1 MNRNHEQQRLL
12 IACLSED
19 YPMLNPH
26 PVRSGCARSATRNMA
41 FYLIDLGPFFSE
53 PRQFLEDLLVTNFY
67 PKGYDCSTQVAIRL
81 MRWSQSIQLTPRQ
94 NHVMNQIVSEAIRRG
109 AAIIESKIRTAEW
122 SIPDHRDDHHD
133 LAVTA
138 ATKALQHFT
147 EKHDLATVPH
157 PNIAT
162 FVDVHTRFASRDAME
177 DFIYRKRLDAESVLP
192 HEPTFSKASLE
203 RAIRQRRSDLKNL
216 TGEKRQKKLRELE
229 RMEATLHGARTEVR
243 LEYALE
249 ERGDHEARGSS
260 ERLSLEDQVSI
271 AVGGI
276 DLDEEDEDDSYEMP
290 ADQREF
296 LDLLIQVGNQ
306 QMAAKCLIPYLAE
319 AREYRAILGLLQVL
333 KKTDEIS
340 LEATSL
346 RELLGIRSLAE
357 IRKRVLRVSK
367 TDECEV
373 VSLFDTCKAYLR
385 GENGELDVL
394 AALQVASV

>member
-1 MNRNHEQQRLL
+1 
-12 IACLSED
+12 
-19 YPMLNPH
+19 
-26 PVRSGCARSATRNMA
+26 MA

-133 LAVTA
+133 LAVAA
-138 ATKALQHFT
+138 ATKALQHFA
-147 EKHDLATVPH
+147 EKHDLTAVPH

-177 DFIYRKRLDAESVLP
+177 DFIYRKRLDAESALP

-203 RAIRQRRSDLKNL
+203 RVIRQRRSELKSL
-216 TGEKRQKKLRELE
+216 SGEKWQTKMRELE
-229 RMEATLHGARTEVR
+229 RMEATLHGVRTEVR

-260 ERLSLEDQVSI
+260 ERLSLEEQVSI

-276 DLDEEDEDDSYEMP
+276 DLEEEDDSYEMP

-306 QMAAKCLIPYLAE
+306 QIAAKQLIPYLAE

-340 LEATSL
+340 LEAASL
-346 RELLGIRSLAE
+346 RELLGNRGLTD
-357 IRKRVLRVSK
+357 IRKQVLRVGRA
-367 TDECEV
+367 DGCEV

-385 GENGELDVL
+385 GENGEREVL

>member
-1 MNRNHEQQRLL
+1 MKSR
-12 IACLSED
+12 
-19 YPMLNPH
+19 PMPNYH
-26 PVRSGCARSATRNMA
+26 PVRSGSARSATGNMA
-41 FYLIDLGPFFSE
+41 SYLIDLGLFFSE
-53 PRQFLEDLLVTNFY
+53 PKQFLEDLRGSNFA
-67 PKGYDCSTQVAIRL
+67 PKGYDCSTQIAIRL

-109 AAIIESKIRTAEW
+109 AAIIKTKIRATGW

-133 LAVTA
+133 LAISA
-138 ATKALQHFT
+138 ATKALQHFA
-147 EKHDLATVPH
+147 EKHDLTAVPH

-177 DFIYRKRLDAESVLP
+177 DFIYRKRLDAELVLP

-203 RAIRQRRSDLKNL
+203 RVIRQRRSELKSL
-216 TGEKRQKKLRELE
+216 SGEKRQKKMRELE
-229 RMEATLHGARTEVR
+229 RMESTLHGVRTEVR

-249 ERGDHEARGSS
+249 ERGDNDLCGYK

-276 DLDEEDEDDSYEMP
+276 DLEEEDDSYEMP

-306 QMAAKCLIPYLAE
+306 QIAAKQLIPYLAE
-319 AREYRAILGLLQVL
+319 AREYRAILGLLQLL

-340 LEATSL
+340 LEAASL
-346 RELLGIRSLAE
+346 RELLGNRGLAD
-357 IRKRVLRVSK
+357 IRKQVLRVGRA
-367 TDECEV
+367 DGCEV

-385 GENGELDVL
+385 GENSEREVL
-394 AALQVASV
+394 ATLQVASV

>member
-12 IACLSED
+12 IARLSEGH
-19 YPMLNPH
+19 PMLNPH
-26 PVRSGCARSATRNMA
+26 PIRSGCARSTTGNMTS
-41 FYLIDLGPFFSE
+41 YLIDLGPFFSE
-53 PRQFLEDLLVTNFY
+53 PKQFLEDLRASDFA
-67 PKGYDCSTQVAIRL
+67 PKGYDCSAQIAIRL

-94 NHVMNQIVSEAIRRG
+94 NHVMNQTVSEAIRRG

-133 LAVTA
+133 LAITA

-203 RAIRQRRSDLKNL
+203 RAIRQRRSELKNL
-216 TGEKRQKKLRELE
+216 SGEKRQKKMRELE
-229 RMEATLHGARTEVR
+229 RMEATLHGVRTEVR

-276 DLDEEDEDDSYEMP
+276 DLEEEDDSYEMP

-306 QMAAKCLIPYLAE
+306 QIAAKQLIPYLAE

-340 LEATSL
+340 LEAASL
-346 RELLGIRSLAE
+346 RELLGNRGLTD
-357 IRKRVLRVSK
+357 IRKQVLRVGRA
-367 TDECEV
+367 DGCEV

-385 GENGELDVL
+385 GENGEREVL

>member
-1 MNRNHEQQRLL
+1 
-12 IACLSED
+12 
-19 YPMLNPH
+19 
-26 PVRSGCARSATRNMA
+26 MA
-41 FYLIDLGPFFSE
+41 FYLIDLGPFFAE
-53 PRQFLEDLLVTNFY
+53 PRQFLEDLRATDFS
-67 PKGYDCSTQVAIRL
+67 PKGYDCSAQIAIRL

-109 AAIIESKIRTAEW
+109 AAIIETKIRTAEW

-203 RAIRQRRSDLKNL
+203 RVIRQRRSELKSL
-216 TGEKRQKKLRELE
+216 SGEKRQKKLRELE

-249 ERGDHEARGSS
+249 ERGDHEVRGSS

-276 DLDEEDEDDSYEMP
+276 DLEEEDDSYEMP

-306 QMAAKCLIPYLAE
+306 QLAAKQLIPYLAE

-333 KKTDEIS
+333 KKTEEIS
-340 LEATSL
+340 LEAASL
-346 RELLGIRSLAE
+346 RELLGNRGLTD
-357 IRKRVLRVSK
+357 IRKQVLRVGRA
-367 TDECEV
+367 DGCEV

-385 GENGELDVL
+385 GENDEHAVM

>member
-1 MNRNHEQQRLL
+1 
-12 IACLSED
+12 
-19 YPMLNPH
+19 MLNPH
-26 PVRSGCARSATRNMA
+26 PIRSGCARSTTGNMTS
-41 FYLIDLGPFFSE
+41 YLIDLGPFFSE
-53 PRQFLEDLLVTNFY
+53 PKQFLEGLRASDFA
-67 PKGYDCSTQVAIRL
+67 PKGYDCSAQVAIRL

-94 NHVMNQIVSEAIRRG
+94 NHMMNQIISEAIRRG

-147 EKHDLATVPH
+147 EKHDLAAVPH

-203 RAIRQRRSDLKNL
+203 RVIRQRRSELKHL
-216 TGEKRQKKLRELE
+216 SGEKRQKKMRELE

-276 DLDEEDEDDSYEMP
+276 DLEEEDDSYEMP

-296 LDLLIQVGNQ
+296 LDLLIQVGKQ
-306 QMAAKCLIPYLAE
+306 QMPAKQLIPYLAE

-333 KKTDEIS
+333 KKPDDASPEV
-340 LEATSL
+340 ASL
-346 RELLGIRSLAE
+346 RELLGNRRLTD
-357 IRKRVLRVSK
+357 IRKQVLRVGRADSR
-367 TDECEV
+367 EV
-373 VSLFDTCKAYLR
+373 VSLFESCKAYLR
-385 GENGELDVL
+385 GENGECEVL

>member
-1 MNRNHEQQRLL
+1 MNRNYEQQRLL
-12 IACLSED
+12 LDHLSESHSI
-19 YPMLNPH
+19 LNPH
-26 PVRSGCARSATRNMA
+26 SVRSGCARSATGNMA

-109 AAIIESKIRTAEW
+109 AAIIESKIRMAEW

-133 LAVTA
+133 LAVSA

-147 EKHDLATVPH
+147 EKHDLAKVPH

-203 RAIRQRRSDLKNL
+203 RVIRQRRSELKHL
-216 TGEKRQKKLRELE
+216 SGEKRQKKLRELE

-249 ERGDHEARGSS
+249 EWGDHEGRSSS

-271 AVGGI
+271 AVGSI
-276 DLDEEDEDDSYEMP
+276 DLDEEDDSYEMP
-290 ADQREF
+290 DDQREF
-296 LDLLIQVGNQ
+296 LDLLIQVGKQ
-306 QMAAKCLIPYLAE
+306 QMPAKQLIPYLAE

-333 KKTDEIS
+333 KKPDDAS
-340 LEATSL
+340 LEVASL
-346 RELLGIRSLAE
+346 RELLGNRRLTD
-357 IRKRVLRVSK
+357 IRKQVLRVGS
-367 TDECEV
+367 TDGCEV

-385 GENGELDVL
+385 GENGDREVL
-394 AALQVASV
+394 AALQVASI